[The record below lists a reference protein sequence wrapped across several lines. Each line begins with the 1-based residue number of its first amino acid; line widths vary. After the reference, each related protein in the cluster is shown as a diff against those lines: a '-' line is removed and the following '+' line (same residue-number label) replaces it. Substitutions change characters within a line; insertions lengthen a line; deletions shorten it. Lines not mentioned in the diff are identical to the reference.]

1 MSNTSLLYKPTQC
14 VTFLVYT
21 IGITISTISS
31 ISLRLAFGDGG
42 VGAGLTGWR
51 ELTVPDLL
59 LLLSNVRD
67 LISEVY
73 DKLSRP
79 RPRCEIETVVL

>member
-1 MSNTSLLYKPTQC
+1 M
-14 VTFLVYT
+14 
-21 IGITISTISS
+21 
-31 ISLRLAFGDGG
+31 
-42 VGAGLTGWR
+42 GAGLTGWR
-51 ELTVPDLL
+51 ELTVPDLI

-79 RPRCEIETVVL
+79 RPRCEIETMVHYSIVDGTKKRR